1 VLSVSFIMLAWK
13 THLML
18 AILLHLLQLVLNDD
32 GLVNQML
39 KIWVVSVKQLKLD
52 LIIETLEK
60 HVLLLLIG
68 VDVASGIP

>member
-1 VLSVSFIMLAWK
+1 
-13 THLML
+13 ML

>member
-39 KIWVVSVKQLKLD
+39 KIRVVSVKQLKLD

>member
-1 VLSVSFIMLAWK
+1 MLAWK

-39 KIWVVSVKQLKLD
+39 KIRVVSVKQLKLD

>member
-1 VLSVSFIMLAWK
+1 
-13 THLML
+13 ML

-39 KIWVVSVKQLKLD
+39 KIRVVSVKQLKLD